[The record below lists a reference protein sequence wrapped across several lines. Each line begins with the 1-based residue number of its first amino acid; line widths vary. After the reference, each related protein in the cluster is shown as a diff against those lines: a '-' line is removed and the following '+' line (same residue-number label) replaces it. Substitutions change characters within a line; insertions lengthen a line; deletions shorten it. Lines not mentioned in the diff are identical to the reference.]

1 MTLITR
7 FSRLFRAD
15 LHAVLDRI
23 EEPDLVLRQ
32 SVREM
37 EEDLTHD
44 RRRVA
49 LLREEQ
55 RQLAAREKDLEQSLA
70 TLGEELDTCFAAGKD
85 DLARLLLRRQLEAE
99 RLGGLINRKRE
110 DAENAVRRLEA
121 VVHEKDAQLEAMR
134 QKAELFTPD
143 APPFAAERWDIPSVS
158 VRDEEVEVAFLRE
171 QQRRAGR

>member
-1 MTLITR
+1 M
-7 FSRLFRAD
+7 
-15 LHAVLDRI
+15 
-23 EEPDLVLRQ
+23 
-32 SVREM
+32 
-37 EEDLTHD
+37 
-44 RRRVA
+44 
-49 LLREEQ
+49 
-55 RQLAAREKDLEQSLA
+55 
-70 TLGEELDTCFAAGKD
+70 
-85 DLARLLLRRQLEAE
+85 
-99 RLGGLINRKRE
+99 GGLINRKRE